1 MPPKPKSQP
10 KKQNSNGKE
19 SVSASDQGG
28 HKGTKGL
35 FDMNKI
41 LSGSGGGGSGGS
53 NNTRKK

>member
-41 LSGSGGGGSGGS
+41 LSGSGGGS

>member
-10 KKQNSNGKE
+10 KKQNNNNGKE
-19 SVSASDQGG
+19 SVLASDQGG

-41 LSGSGGGGSGGS
+41 LSGSGGGSSG
-53 NNTRKK
+53 NNTRKNK

>member
-41 LSGSGGGGSGGS
+41 LSGSGGGS
-53 NNTRKK
+53 NNTRKNK